1 MVYFLFPSLHVSV
14 HPGWFTLTLGQRAR
28 IGGQRDAWFVVDK
41 DISTGDVFVVR
52 TFVSV
57 VKDEAS
63 FKSYVLSGIMNVL
76 IYSLQLVVTSYKAAS
91 NLLQR
96 VYSITFRTNVKFLLF
111 SVVVWNLTYF
121 LPLLYS
127 LHSLWSGS
135 NYQSPV
141 SFPWHG
147 ADRPFPL
154 GDNRPASWT
163 RQDADDGVS
172 FPLHSSDAAQW
183 VHQNSSMPAS
193 WMRRSEM
200 QRGRYLLKLRKYHF
214 SVCSSSL
221 YGDAEHGRLCVDL
234 TLPAS
239 QSSDTWTGNG

>member
-111 SVVVWNLTYF
+111 SVVV
-121 LPLLYS
+121 
-127 LHSLWSGS
+127 
-135 NYQSPV
+135 
-141 SFPWHG
+141 
-147 ADRPFPL
+147 
-154 GDNRPASWT
+154 
-163 RQDADDGVS
+163 
-172 FPLHSSDAAQW
+172 
-183 VHQNSSMPAS
+183 
-193 WMRRSEM
+193 
-200 QRGRYLLKLRKYHF
+200 
-214 SVCSSSL
+214 
-221 YGDAEHGRLCVDL
+221 
-234 TLPAS
+234 
-239 QSSDTWTGNG
+239 